1 MTAPSLLYSIL
12 IATFLGSLFHFWK
25 GGGGGK
31 LLMNLILAWAGFYLG
46 HLVGSSWEIELL
58 MIGPVHGGFGAA
70 GSILLLFLGRF
81 FGQLDTS

>member
-1 MTAPSLLYSIL
+1 
-12 IATFLGSLFHFWK
+12 
-25 GGGGGK
+25 
-31 LLMNLILAWAGFYLG
+31 MNLILAWAGFYLG